1 MASIS
6 GEEEDQR
13 KELSEENLD
22 PYFPA
27 SSSSS
32 SSPSRGCCCRWPPA
46 IEARNRVRDVLSSH
60 FSITG
65 IIVPDYYHY
74 NSAACAATADV
85 VLPT

>member
-13 KELSEENLD
+13 KELSEENPD

-27 SSSSS
+27 SSSS